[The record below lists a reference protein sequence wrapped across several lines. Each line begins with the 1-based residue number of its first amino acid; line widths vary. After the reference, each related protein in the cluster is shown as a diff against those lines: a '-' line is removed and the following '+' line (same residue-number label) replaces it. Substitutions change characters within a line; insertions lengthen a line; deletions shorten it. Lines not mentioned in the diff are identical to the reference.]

1 MSDLS
6 VFFAQNNLA
15 DITEEFIVSERFKDK
30 GGQPVPWKI
39 RSMTEAENEAIRKS
53 ATKRIKVKNSG
64 YTTEVDSEEY
74 IARLA
79 VSSVVFPNL
88 KDAALQESYQVKGAD
103 ALLRKMLLPGEYAA
117 LIQKVQELNGFDKDM
132 NELIEEVKN

>member
-6 VFFAQNNLA
+6 VFFAQNNMA

-30 GGQPVPWKI
+30 DGQPVPWKI

-103 ALLRKMLLPGEYAA
+103 SLLRKMLLPGEYAA